1 MMMCG
6 SSAIGFAKH
15 SKEADAGQVP
25 CAVLRK
31 MYEVV
36 VFLVK

>member
-6 SSAIGFAKH
+6 SPANLIGFAKH

-25 CAVLRK
+25 CAVLRNMCK
-31 MYEVV
+31 GL
-36 VFLVK
+36 FSS